1 MSVICFV
8 VYDLS
13 IVGGVERVTEGLANR
28 LMEEHEVHVLS
39 IMGSNVNQA
48 LHFNDSVRVNFLN
61 VEKARLRVQMMKA
74 VGRLRKYFKK
84 NQIEVAFLQS
94 TYVGFIGAPLRF
106 LSKAKIVFCD
116 HGALQSQNG
125 DSDIRKMRYIASKLC
140 NTLVLLT
147 EKTRKDYV
155 DLFKIKRSKTEVIYN
170 WINNSMI
177 NETREYDLK
186 SKMILTAGRFMKEKG
201 FDLLV
206 QVAKRVMPECKGW
219 KWYVFGEGQLEEQ
232 IRNDIAEN
240 GLTDFVVLNGFTSKM
255 NEVYEK
261 TAIYVLSSYREG
273 IPLVLLE
280 AKAFKIPCISFDIV
294 TGPNEII
301 EDGKNGVLIKPYDV
315 DGMASAIIE
324 LINNDNMRKQYSDN
338 AYSNIEKFSEE
349 NVLNQWNSLIA
360 RITHAGK

>member
-255 NEVYEK
+255 NEVYE
-261 TAIYVLSSYREG
+261 
-273 IPLVLLE
+273 
-280 AKAFKIPCISFDIV
+280 
-294 TGPNEII
+294 
-301 EDGKNGVLIKPYDV
+301 
-315 DGMASAIIE
+315 
-324 LINNDNMRKQYSDN
+324 
-338 AYSNIEKFSEE
+338 
-349 NVLNQWNSLIA
+349 
-360 RITHAGK
+360 